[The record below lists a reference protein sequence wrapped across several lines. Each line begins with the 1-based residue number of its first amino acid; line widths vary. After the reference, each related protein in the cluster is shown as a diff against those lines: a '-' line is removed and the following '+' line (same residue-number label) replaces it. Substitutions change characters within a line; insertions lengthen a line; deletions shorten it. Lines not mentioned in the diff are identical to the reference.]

1 MKSIAKNLKGTAKLL
16 GSKGG
21 MQGKENLDH
30 IYWTVRILVDCTHL
44 VKFDNFVTHIK
55 ILISREGSDGGVV
68 MWGKSTGDLG
78 TPHCRGRSAL
88 GLIGLACAPQNAL
101 LFLDNLGL

>member
-1 MKSIAKNLKGTAKLL
+1 MKSIAKNLKRTAKLL

-44 VKFDNFVTHIK
+44 LRFDSLVTPIK
-55 ILISREGSDGGVV
+55 ILISREGGDGGGL
-68 MWGKSTGDLG
+68 MWGKSAGDLG
-78 TPHCRGRSAL
+78 TPHCRGRSVL
-88 GLIGLACAPQNAL
+88 GPIWLACAPQNAL
-101 LFLDNLGL
+101 LFLDNPGL